1 MFEFIKKWFKKP
13 VQKDGKKKI
22 MVSDEIRK
30 HVKSKFIIPA
40 RLKKEPRVTFTAAD
54 IARGMNLDNRYPMI
68 CMAIDTKKFLDFARV
83 ELIRREG
90 PGQSSTAKWTFKVL
104 A

>member
-1 MFEFIKKWFKKP
+1 MFELIKKWFAKP
-13 VQKDGKKKI
+13 VPNKPVKKTMI
-22 MVSDEIRK
+22 SDEIRK

-40 RLKKEPRVTFTAAD
+40 RLKKESRITFTAAD
-54 IARGMNLDNRYPMI
+54 IAKGMSLENRFPMI
-68 CMAIDTKKFLDFARV
+68 CMAIDTKKFLDYARV

-90 PGQSSTAKWTFKVL
+90 PGQSSTAKWTFKIL